1 MGWVI
6 LLPAFNVFQSIIA
19 PLMVSPRENKGLQ
32 KSEEGLAMEFGLFKL
47 KRESKRREILFWAVL
62 FCFVCGTLAPGVVL
76 AQEKYPT
83 KPINFL
89 IGFPAGGTTDV
100 CARPLITSASKILGQ
115 PIVVVNKP
123 GGASAVA
130 VATLKN
136 EKPDGYTIGIL
147 GSGAVLSQHMRK
159 VPYDTAKD
167 YTPIMQYAIYLY
179 GLVVRSDSPWNTFK
193 EFMDYAKSNPGK
205 IRYSTAGPGSPQHLV
220 MERLA
225 LKEKIKWTHIPFQ
238 GGGPAVTAL
247 LGGHVEACSQTTEW
261 KAHVESGRLRLLAV
275 YGEKRMIDFPNV
287 PTLLELG
294 VGISA
299 PSLISIA
306 GPKGISPQIV
316 ETLHGAFKKAME
328 DPDFI
333 KVSRQM
339 DQPPVYR
346 GPEDLGKHLVKMNE
360 EMGELIQSLGLREE

>member
-1 MGWVI
+1 MEWRRFRLVGKGSR
-6 LLPAFNVFQSIIA
+6 AFFLTVA
-19 PLMVSPRENKGLQ
+19 T
-32 KSEEGLAMEFGLFKL
+32 LFL
-47 KRESKRREILFWAVL
+47 
-62 FCFVCGTLAPGVVL
+62 VCGTSAPRSVF
-76 AQEKYPT
+76 AQEKYPV

-100 CARPLITSASKILGQ
+100 CARPLVNAASKILGQ

-167 YTPIMQYAIYLY
+167 FTPIMQYAVYLY
-179 GLVVRSDSPWNTFK
+179 GLVVQSESPWKTFN
-193 EFMDYAKSNPGK
+193 EFIEYARNNPGK

-225 LKEKIKWTHIPFQ
+225 LKEKIKWTHIPFP

-247 LGGHVEACSQTTEW
+247 LGGHVEATSQTTEW

-294 VGISA
+294 YDISA
-299 PSLISIA
+299 ASLISIA

-316 ETLHGAFKKAME
+316 EILHGAFKKAME
-328 DPDFI
+328 DPDFV
-333 KVSRQM
+333 KASRQL
-339 DQPPVYR
+339 DQPTVYR
-346 GPEDLGKHLVKMNE
+346 SPEDLGKHLVKMNE
-360 EMGELIQSLGLREE
+360 EVGGLVRSLGLREE

>member
-1 MGWVI
+1 MNQPQRDKRKT
-6 LLPAFNVFQSIIA
+6 LLWLTAIFSFAIGMQLIPGF
-19 PLMVSPRENKGLQ
+19 VSAE
-32 KSEEGLAMEFGLFKL
+32 
-47 KRESKRREILFWAVL
+47 
-62 FCFVCGTLAPGVVL
+62 
-76 AQEKYPT
+76 EKYPT

-100 CARPLITSASKILGQ
+100 CARPLVAAASKILGQ

-130 VATLKN
+130 VATLKM
-136 EKPDGYTIGIL
+136 EKPDGYTIGIM
-147 GSGAVLSQHMRK
+147 GSGALLSQHMRK

-167 YTPIMQYAIYLY
+167 FTPVMQYAVYLY
-179 GLVVRSDSPWNTFK
+179 GLVVRPDSPWNTFK
-193 EFMDYAKSNPGK
+193 EFIGYAKANPGK

-225 LKEKIKWTHIPFQ
+225 LKEKIKWTHIPFE
-238 GGGPAVTAL
+238 GGAPAVSAL

-261 KAHVESGRLRLLAV
+261 KKQVEAGRLRLLAV
-275 YGEKRMIDFPNV
+275 YGEKRMIDFPDV

-294 VGISA
+294 YEIVA
-299 PSLISIA
+299 PSLICIA
-306 GPKGISPQIV
+306 GPKGLLPQIV

-333 KVSRQM
+333 RVSRQL
-339 DQPPVYR
+339 DQPTIYR
-346 GPEDLGKHLVKMNE
+346 GPQELTKHVVKMNE
-360 EMGELIQSLGLREE
+360 EVGALITSLGLRQE

>member
-1 MGWVI
+1 MEWRRFRLEGEGHWVVV
-6 LLPAFNVFQSIIA
+6 LSV
-19 PLMVSPRENKGLQ
+19 
-32 KSEEGLAMEFGLFKL
+32 
-47 KRESKRREILFWAVL
+47 AVL
-62 FCFVCGTLAPGVVL
+62 FFFGVCGTPISGPAF
-76 AQEKYPT
+76 AQEKYPA

-100 CARPLITSASKILGQ
+100 CARPLVNAASKILGQ

-147 GSGAVLSQHMRK
+147 GSGALLSQHMRK

-167 YTPIMQYAIYLY
+167 FTPIMQYAVYLY
-179 GLVVRSDSPWNTFK
+179 GLAVQSESPWKTLA
-193 EFMDYAKSNPGK
+193 EFIEYARNNPGK

-225 LKEKIKWTHIPFQ
+225 LKEKIKWTHIPFP

-247 LGGHVEACSQTTEW
+247 LGGHVEATSQTTEW
-261 KAHVESGRLRLLAV
+261 KAHVESGKLRLLAV

-287 PTLLELG
+287 PTLLDLG
-294 VGISA
+294 YGISGA
-299 PSLISIA
+299 SLISIA

-316 ETLHGAFKKAME
+316 EILHGAFKKAME
-328 DPDFI
+328 DPDFL
-333 KVSRQM
+333 KASRQL
-339 DQPPVYR
+339 DQPIIYR
-346 GPEDLGKHLVKMNE
+346 SPEDLGKHLGKMNE
-360 EMGELIQSLGLREE
+360 EVGALVRSLGLREE